1 MDISCALSGIVCRE
15 LEPSLWPQLE
25 ALFGK
30 HGACGGCWCQWWR
43 MAGVEHWKDVQGEV
57 AHSRLCRQ
65 VEEGHAH
72 GILAYDGDEAVG
84 WCSFESRASLPRLER
99 LPRFKGRPAEGV
111 WFVGCFFIQRGWRRR
126 GLAELLLK
134 HAIRAIESKG
144 ARAVEAVPTA
154 THGRPQADAFLFTGT
169 YGMFERLGF
178 HTTMDA
184 RGKTTVMRREFIPGV
199 QYEAVG
205 SE

>member
-84 WCSFESRASLPRLER
+84 WCSFEPRSSFPRLER
-99 LPRFKGRPAEGV
+99 SPSFKGTPTEGV
-111 WFVGCFFIQRGWRRR
+111 WFVGCFFVVRAWRRR
-126 GLAELLLK
+126 GVAELLL
-134 HAIRAIESKG
+134 AESLKLMERDG
-144 ARAVEAVPTA
+144 VQVVEACPKD
-154 THGRPQADAFLFTGT
+154 THGGAQPDPFVYTGT
-169 YGMFERLGF
+169 RAMFERHGF
-178 HTTMDA
+178 LMA
-184 RGKTTVMRREFIPGV
+184 EGPKPGVAVMRKRLAPRKTT
-199 QYEAVG
+199 
-205 SE
+205 